1 MESGATPS
9 ASGPDNRIPRGAIAV
24 VVVGVIATIAAALL
38 SGGGASG
45 DSAHLEWVQQRAIP
59 DSEPAAAPGAQG
71 AQIQLIDGKIQA
83 TGTNVAGYSL
93 FRVLTTAKIDK
104 GFKIAEGTLLCA
116 IHATAKGTLI
126 AQSTGGLR
134 MTYPRSSETGI
145 YGQTVED
152 EVVAG
157 RFASHGHPS
166 AILEVGNE
174 LPERYTT
181 VQGVKLE
188 WPAYEVGTEHLEYLL
203 PEGTPKVAI
212 ELPFYTIWKTTR
224 RPAAQVSCKLKTAAG
239 AAIVHTEGSLPKISP
254 PINEEAEEKAQEER
268 EENGEAAGESEESEA
283 EGE

>member
-1 MESGATPS
+1 MESGSTPS
-9 ASGPDNRIPRGAIAV
+9 STPPNDRIPRGAIAV
-24 VVVGVIATIAAALL
+24 VVIGIIATIAAAVLT
-38 SGGGASG
+38 GGGASG
-45 DSAHLEWVQQRAIP
+45 DSAHLEWVQQSAIP
-59 DSEPAAAPGAQG
+59 DSKPVAVPGSQEAKM
-71 AQIQLIDGKIQA
+71 QLIDGKMQA

-93 FRVLTTAKIDK
+93 FRVLSTVKIEK
-104 GFKIAEGTLLCA
+104 GVKIAKGVLLCS
-116 IHATAKGTLI
+116 IHAPRSGTLI

-145 YGQTVED
+145 YGQTVEE
-152 EVVAG
+152 EVLAG

-166 AILEVGNE
+166 AVLEVGGD

-188 WPAYEVGTEHLEYLL
+188 WPEYEAGTEHLEYLL

-224 RPAAQVSCKLKTAAG
+224 RPAAEVSCKLTTAAG
-239 AAIVHTEGSLPKISP
+239 DATVSTEGSLPRISP
-254 PINEEAEEKAQEER
+254 AIDEEAEEAKQEER
-268 EENGEAAGESEESEA
+268 AETEEASGESEAS

>member
-1 MESGATPS
+1 MESGPTPS
-9 ASGPDNRIPRGAIAV
+9 STPPNDRIPRGAIV
-24 VVVGVIATIAAALL
+24 VVVIGVIATIAAAVL

-45 DSAHLEWVQQRAIP
+45 DSAHLEWVQQSTIP
-59 DSEPAAAPGAQG
+59 DSRPATVPGGQDAKM
-71 AQIQLIDGKIQA
+71 QLIDGKMQA

-93 FRVLTTAKIDK
+93 FRVLATARIEK
-104 GFKIAEGTLLCA
+104 GVKIAKGVLLCS
-116 IHATAKGTLI
+116 IHATRAGTLI

-145 YGQTVED
+145 YGQTVEE
-152 EVVAG
+152 EVLAG

-166 AILEVGNE
+166 AVLEVGGD

-188 WPAYEVGTEHLEYLL
+188 WPEYEAGTEHLEYLL

-224 RPAAQVSCKLKTAAG
+224 RPAAQVSCKLTTAAG
-239 AAIVHTEGSLPKISP
+239 AATVSTEGSLPRISP
-254 PINEEAEEKAQEER
+254 PINEEAEELKQEER
-268 EENGEAAGESEESEA
+268 AEAEEASGESEESE
-283 EGE
+283 GE